1 MGVNNCHF
9 YYAKYKRRVPG
20 DISTCLFLFL
30 LVSWL
35 FLFLYLFLYFLNFFW
50 CLSFVLS
57 AVRIRRPPS
66 AVRHPPSAVRR
77 PPSASAVRIRRPHP
91 PSASAV
97 RILTLQSPAIKRY
110 FLATYQCTDNRQ
122 LLFALGVKKA
132 VTRSRCWISPQISL
146 ELWNETQPKCWNIN
160 LYRSREQTTKFVPVT
175 GLIWWGLSAIRKQIN
190 RSHSRASQ
198 LQWRTH
204 SAGTDWISG
213 AFCSPPKHFVGY

>member
-1 MGVNNCHF
+1 MEPPRIGHCR
-9 YYAKYKRRVPG
+9 KYPLPETSIIFACSLKDVRNATKRV
-20 DISTCLFLFL
+20 
-30 LVSWL
+30 
-35 FLFLYLFLYFLNFFW
+35 
-50 CLSFVLS
+50 VLS
-57 AVRIRRPPS
+57 NVI
-66 AVRHPPSAVRR
+66 
-77 PPSASAVRIRRPHP
+77 
-91 PSASAV
+91 
-97 RILTLQSPAIKRY
+97 
-110 FLATYQCTDNRQ
+110 LATYQCTDNRH
-122 LLFALGVKKA
+122 LLFAFGVKKA

-146 ELWNETQPKCWNIN
+146 ELWNETQPKWWNIN